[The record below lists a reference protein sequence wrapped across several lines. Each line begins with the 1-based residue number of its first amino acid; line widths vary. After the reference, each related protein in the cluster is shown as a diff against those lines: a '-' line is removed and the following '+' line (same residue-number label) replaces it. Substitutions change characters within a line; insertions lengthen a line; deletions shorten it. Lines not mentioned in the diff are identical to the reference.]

1 MGRTAYT
8 SAINAAWLLHPGSRT
23 ERRLRAFTLKAA
35 EVQQELK
42 ALVDLP
48 PTATEPE
55 AETKAEDSL
64 RDRLKQQQSELTRI
78 GQAFQPGIDAAE
90 VRFNQ
95 TAIIKTVADELFG
108 DEAEPDRDVRH
119 SVRYLWRVSSAA
131 AHGYYHYALS
141 RVSLPEPGDAHIPP
155 DIAILDAKIDK
166 DLGPLLLTSYV
177 VISRAI
183 RLHRLRVTNHL
194 AQPSSSPLSND

>member
-1 MGRTAYT
+1 MVHALQHAQTTLLVQPSSPRCLRSTHINYT
-8 SAINAAWLLHPGSRT
+8 DPSSIANPRRVYFPG
-23 ERRLRAFTLKAA
+23 
-35 EVQQELK
+35 
-42 ALVDLP
+42 
-48 PTATEPE
+48 
-55 AETKAEDSL
+55 
-64 RDRLKQQQSELTRI
+64 
-78 GQAFQPGIDAAE
+78 
-90 VRFNQ
+90 VRP
-95 TAIIKTVADELFG
+95 KTVADELFG
-108 DEAEPDRDVRH
+108 YEAEPDRDVRH

-166 DLGPLLLTSYV
+166 DVGPLLLTSYV